1 MESCEIKASHQ
12 PRGDASGGVSGLPFS
27 SLPLLRLFLPRTRRK
42 RKRNKRLFEKMRKK
56 FFKRSPPPPPP
67 PPIWLGAA
75 WLALLGA
82 QNVRRGAS

>member
-56 FFKRSPPPPPP
+56 FFKRSPP
-67 PPIWLGAA
+67 IWLGAA